1 MTPFWT
7 HYVGVLDLKTWV
19 LWLLLLAFFLV
30 LVVRSRKRAPTYLF
44 AIVAAFITIAMV
56 VRADVAFQAAVK
68 GLKIWWDIVF
78 PALLPFFVG
87 SEILMG
93 LGVVHFMGVLLEPFM
108 RPLFNVPGVGS
119 FVMAMGLASGYPLGA
134 ILTANLRRKKLCS
147 KTEAER
153 LMSFCN
159 TADPLFMTGAVAVGM
174 FGVASLGAVI
184 CGAHYLS
191 AIAIGL
197 VMAFY
202 RRKSTDRTP
211 GIESPGGNILVRA
224 LNAMV
229 KARDEDDRPFG
240 TLMGD
245 AIRQSV
251 NSLLL
256 IGGFIILFSSIIAML
271 GTAGVTSGI
280 ASVLTFALKPL
291 GVDPGTISSMV
302 SGLFE
307 ISLGTQMASQAPVS
321 LAQKLMAVGAIIAW
335 SGISVHMQ
343 VAAMVQGTDIT
354 MGPYICARVGQAVL
368 AALFTLLLTGPGSRV
383 AALISVPAL
392 SAYEHASM
400 GWLAKAGLA
409 TSIFLKVSGL
419 AVLGGLLLATTF
431 VSRRNPR

>member
-1 MTPFWT
+1 
-7 HYVGVLDLKTWV
+7 
-19 LWLLLLAFFLV
+19 
-30 LVVRSRKRAPTYLF
+30 
-44 AIVAAFITIAMV
+44 
-56 VRADVAFQAAVK
+56 
-68 GLKIWWDIVF
+68 
-78 PALLPFFVG
+78 
-87 SEILMG
+87 
-93 LGVVHFMGVLLEPFM
+93 
-108 RPLFNVPGVGS
+108 
-119 FVMAMGLASGYPLGA
+119 
-134 ILTANLRRKKLCS
+134 
-147 KTEAER
+147 
-153 LMSFCN
+153 
-159 TADPLFMTGAVAVGM
+159 
-174 FGVASLGAVI
+174 
-184 CGAHYLS
+184 
-191 AIAIGL
+191 
-197 VMAFY
+197 MAFY

-240 TLMGD
+240 KLMGD

>member
-1 MTPFWT
+1 MLFL
-7 HYVGVLDLKTWV
+7 GTWV
-19 LWLLLLAFFLV
+19 LWLLVLAFFLL
-30 LVVRSRKRAPTYLF
+30 LVVRSRKRAPTYL
-44 AIVAAFITIAMV
+44 VAVVAVFITVAMV

-78 PALLPFFVG
+78 PALLPFFIG

-108 RPLFNVPGVGS
+108 RPLFNVPGAGS

-134 ILTANLRRKKLCS
+134 ILTANLRRKELCS

-153 LMSFCN
+153 LMSFSN

-191 AIAIGL
+191 AITVGL
-197 VMAFY
+197 CMAFY
-202 RRKSTDRTP
+202 RRRSKDRTA
-211 GIESPGGNILVRA
+211 GIESAGGNIMARA

-229 KARDEDDRPFG
+229 KAREEDNRPFG
-240 TLMGD
+240 KLMGD

-256 IGGFIILFSSIIAML
+256 IGGFIILFSSIVSML
-271 GTAGVTSGI
+271 GMAGVTAAI
-280 ASVLTFALKPL
+280 ASVLTAVLKPL

-321 LAQKLMAVGAIIAW
+321 LTQKLVAAGAIIAW
-335 SGISVHMQ
+335 SGLSVHMQ
-343 VAAMVQGTDIT
+343 VAAMVQGTDIS
-354 MGPYICARVGQAVL
+354 MAPYIGARVLQAVF
-368 AALFTLLLTGPGSRV
+368 AALYTLLLIGPGSKI
-383 AALISVPAL
+383 AAFLSVPAL
-392 SAYEHASM
+392 SAYEHATM
-400 GWLAKAGLA
+400 GWLARIGLA
-409 TSIFLKVSGL
+409 TSVFLKVSGL
-419 AVLGGLLLATTF
+419 SILGGMLLVASF
-431 VSRRNPR
+431 RSRRNPR